1 MGIYAALDGVSR
13 RNSQSLL
20 ADFSRGTALENSI
33 YESLINDQPPVLLKR
48 ISSRGLKHGKSDTAC
63 VPLYCVRN
71 DGNQA
76 RVVVKFNARPDFV
89 YQNSDRVSIIDSKL
103 GDPYPDHLIQ
113 AHIIRQIYLCRYH
126 IDPRCYLFT
135 NDGTRLYELN
145 LQDEITHSAF
155 AIFCIGCLAWQN
167 LVLRNG
173 GLGGLFGG
181 HEEVGWDQVLG
192 EGVDPQKVARESFG
206 IIAACF
212 DSLLTQRDGVG

>member
-1 MGIYAALDGVSR
+1 MGIYAALDEVKR
-13 RNSQSLL
+13 RNNQNML
-20 ADFSRGTALENSI
+20 AGFSRGTALENSI
-33 YESLINDQPPVLLKR
+33 YESLVTDHPPVLLKR
-48 ISSRGLKHGKSDTAC
+48 INSRGLEHGKSDTAC
-63 VPLYCVRN
+63 APLYCVQK
-71 DGNQA
+71 DGNQV
-76 RVVVKFNARPDFV
+76 RVVAKFNARPDFV
-89 YQNSDRVSIIDSKL
+89 YQNSGCVSIIDSKL

-126 IDPRCYLFT
+126 INPRYYLFT
-135 NDGTRLYELN
+135 NNGTQLYELD
-145 LQDEITHSAF
+145 LLDEITNVAF
-155 AIFCIGCLAWQN
+155 AMFCIGCMAWQN